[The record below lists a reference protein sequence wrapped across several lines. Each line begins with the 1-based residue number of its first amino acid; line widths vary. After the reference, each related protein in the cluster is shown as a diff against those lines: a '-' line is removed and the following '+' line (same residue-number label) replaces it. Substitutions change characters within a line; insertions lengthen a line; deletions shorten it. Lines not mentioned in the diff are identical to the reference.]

1 VLIFFLMLSFAVVIW
16 IGAGN
21 NPIDS
26 SVVARVLNSSP
37 PAYNDTAHENSRTF
51 SF

>member
-1 VLIFFLMLSFAVVIW
+1 MLSFAVVIW
-16 IGAGN
+16 IGAGK

-26 SVVARVLNSSP
+26 SVVARVLNSSL

-51 SF
+51 AFEGFNC